1 MTSTESTRNAK
12 KWRDAK
18 GRRNDDPDFNPFS
31 GSFEQHEQ
39 RGRDIAAMFDGDPLP
54 LRINGLPSFP
64 VDALPSPYAEMVD
77 AVAAALQVDTAMV
90 GPMSLGAL
98 SAACGGTVEAEV
110 HHDWREVVVLHLL
123 TVAEPSER
131 KSPALNK
138 IIEPLRAAEK
148 GMAEA
153 IGPRRTEALARRRI
167 ADARAANAE
176 REAAKEKGRRGADD
190 AASGDPY
197 AGVDPVEYAV
207 KLAAK
212 AAEIDVPEL
221 PRLQADDV
229 TPEALNARLA
239 ANRGRLAV
247 ISAEGGMFG
256 TLAGRYSRGMANL
269 DAWLKGYA
277 GDPIIVDRLGRVGE
291 VIDRPALTV
300 CLTVQNAVLTEV
312 MADKRFRGFGLHAR
326 LAIAQP
332 RSMVGHRDPDKAV
345 PVPEHV
351 SAAYAA
357 ALTDLARRLHERE
370 GEPAAVKLSPAARA
384 EIADIERRVERR
396 LTGDGDLS
404 GDLEAWGGKHVGRVI
419 RIALL
424 LHMAEHG
431 AAGADMLVSPESVCA
446 AWRIGEFFAAHT
458 RAAFGVADTG
468 GVKLSDLIAM
478 FEYLRRRERAF
489 PHSPIPFREVSKNC
503 PVALRRRSARDPVLD
518 MLADFNLIVI
528 GRKDGAKVVYVH
540 PTAADMRWEAA

>member
-1 MTSTESTRNAK
+1 MTKSTASSPR
-12 KWRDAK
+12 RDGK
-18 GRRNDDPDFNPFS
+18 GRTEDDPDYNPFS
-31 GSFEQHEQ
+31 GTWEQHEQ
-39 RGRDIAAMFDGDPLP
+39 RGREVAALFDGEPMP
-54 LRINGLPSFP
+54 LRINGLPPFP
-64 VDALPSPYAEMVD
+64 VPDLPGPYAAMVD
-77 AVAAALQVDTAMV
+77 AVSAALQVDTAMV
-90 GPMSLGAL
+90 GPMALGAL

-110 HHDWREVVVLHLL
+110 DHDWREVSVLHLV

-131 KSPALNK
+131 KSPALKK
-138 IIEPLRAAEK
+138 IIEPLHAAEK

-153 IGPRRTEALARRRI
+153 VAPRRTEALTRKRI
-167 ADARAANAE
+167 ADARAAHAE
-176 REAAKEKGRRGADD
+176 REAAKGKPRRSDD
-190 AASGDPY
+190 EAPSGDPY
-197 AGVDPVEYAV
+197 AGVDPVEYAA
-207 KLAAK
+207 KLAA
-212 AAEIDVPEL
+212 AADEIDVPEL
-221 PRLQADDV
+221 PRLLADDV

-291 VIDRPALTV
+291 VIDCPALTV
-300 CLTVQNAVLTEV
+300 CLTVQNAVLAEV

-326 LAIAQP
+326 LAISQP
-332 RSMVGHRDPDKAV
+332 RSMVGHRDPVQKV
-345 PVPEHV
+345 SVPEHV

-370 GEPAAVKLSPAARA
+370 GDPAAVKFSPEART

-424 LHMAEHG
+424 LHMAAHG
-431 AAGADMLVSPESVCA
+431 AAGADMLVSSETVGA

-468 GVKLSDLIAM
+468 GVKLSDLTAS
-478 FEYLRRRERAF
+478 FDYLRRCERVF
-489 PHSPIPFREVSKNC
+489 PHSPLRLRETCGRGPKV
-503 PVALRRRSARDPVLD
+503 LRRNSTRDPVLD

-528 GRKDGAKVVYVH
+528 GRKDGARVIYVH
-540 PTAADMRWEAA
+540 PTAADLRWEAA